1 MHEVAPVS
9 FSTTVICFLHLIRFF
24 RFSHEQTPPG
34 SLLPFGPDDVSTRI
48 HSVTEWLSL
57 FPDSFT
63 RTSDSMPYGFACSA
77 FFTERIYGLTTFRL
91 VTTDNLDPSRTPVE
105 QRSRMATLESHNLS
119 TYLFGMS
126 LPVWL
131 ARFFLTTLQ
140 MFACAD
146 PIIQS

>member
-1 MHEVAPVS
+1 LLSP
-9 FSTTVICFLHLIRFF
+9 FKRFV

-34 SLLPFGPDDVSTRI
+34 SLLSFEPGNVSIRI
-48 HSVTEWLSL
+48 HPVTEWLSL
-57 FPDSFT
+57 SPDSFT
-63 RTSDSMPYGFACSA
+63 RTSNSVPCGFACPDWSG
-77 FFTERIYGLTTFRL
+77 RIYGFTTFRL

-119 TYLFGMS
+119 TNLFGLS

-140 MFACAD
+140 MFAYAD
-146 PIIQS
+146 LIIQS